1 MVSSPPVTLHDP
13 RNGRLRNIKLYANA
27 GWEYLSPANVATS
40 THSSRLKLRE
50 TQFIV
55 TKTCDFL
62 QIANKTIQIMI
73 QFDQKG
79 QPFTVRVNT
88 LFLLR
93 IFFNNK

>member
-1 MVSSPPVTLHDP
+1 MTREMVDCEIS
-13 RNGRLRNIKLYANA
+13 NLYANA

-79 QPFTVRVNT
+79 QQ
-88 LFLLR
+88 
-93 IFFNNK
+93 

>member
-1 MVSSPPVTLHDP
+1 MVDCEIS
-13 RNGRLRNIKLYANA
+13 NLYANA
-27 GWEYLSPANVATS
+27 GWEYLSPANEATS

-93 IFFNNK
+93 IFLTINKQKQATFE

>member
-1 MVSSPPVTLHDP
+1 MVDCEIS
-13 RNGRLRNIKLYANA
+13 NLYANA

-79 QPFTVRVNT
+79 QPFTVLYFTVLYNG
-88 LFLLR
+88 
-93 IFFNNK
+93 I

>member
-1 MVSSPPVTLHDP
+1 MVDCEIS
-13 RNGRLRNIKLYANA
+13 NLYANA

-40 THSSRLKLRE
+40 THSSRLKLRG

-79 QPFTVRVNT
+79 KPFTVRVNT

-93 IFFNNK
+93 IFLTINKQKQATFE